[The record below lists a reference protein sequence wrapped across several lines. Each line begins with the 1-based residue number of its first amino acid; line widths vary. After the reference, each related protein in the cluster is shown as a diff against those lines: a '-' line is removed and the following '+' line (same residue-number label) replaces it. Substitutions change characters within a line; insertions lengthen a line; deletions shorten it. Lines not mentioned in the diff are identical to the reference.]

1 MKVGLAYSNAM
12 FSTPEGA
19 RALGEAADEFGI
31 ESLWTVEHV
40 VVPKDYASPYPYSST
55 GRMPGGEETPIPD
68 PLIWLSFIAS
78 ITTKVRLATGIVI
91 LPQRSPVVLA
101 KECASLD
108 VLSGGRLTLGVGI
121 GWLEEEFDA
130 IGVPFDE
137 RVDRT
142 EESIL
147 ALRALWSEDESFEG
161 RFYKFKEARS
171 YPKPVQPGGIPVV
184 VGGHTKA
191 SARRAGRLG
200 DGFFPARGDFASLF
214 DECRKAAKGA
224 GRDPDSIEL
233 TAGGPPSIDFAKQ
246 LEDLGASRLVTFA
259 PAFDPNDVKRALG
272 EVHDN
277 LISKLQ

>member
-1 MKVGLAYSNAM
+1 M
-12 FSTPEGA
+12 FGTTEQA

-68 PLIWLSFIAS
+68 PLIWLSFVAS
-78 ITTKVRLATGIVI
+78 VTTRVRLATGILI

-130 IGVPFDE
+130 IGVPFEE

-147 ALRALWSEDESFEG
+147 ALRALWSKDETFEG
-161 RFYKFKEARS
+161 RFYKFKDARS
-171 YPKPVQPGGIPVV
+171 FPKPAQPTGIPIV

-214 DECRKAAKGA
+214 DECRKAANEA

-246 LEDLGASRLVTFA
+246 LEDLGASRIVTVQ
-259 PAFDPNDVKRALG
+259 PAFDPDEIKRTLG
-272 EVHDN
+272 ELHDN
-277 LISKLQ
+277 LISKLS